1 MVIDE
6 DALLALSFMEVI
18 AYVIIICIMNIPGV
32 LDHMD
37 GHERGLHDHPSLMRA
52 VDIDSYFEIWL
63 VF

>member
-6 DALLALSFMEVI
+6 DALPYHSHGGDSLRD
-18 AYVIIICIMNIPGV
+18 IMNIPGV

-63 VF
+63 VC